1 MPEHKKT
8 CRLDRSDDGDKRFI
22 AHDSAMYRGRFD
34 YGSML
39 NGFSFAKVS
48 QQLVIQTLM
57 LIYGL
62 WQSLIV
68 NDFLAND
75 GFLNN

>member
-8 CRLDRSDDGDKRFI
+8 CRLDRSDDGDNRFI
-22 AHDSAMYRGRFD
+22 AHDSAMYRGLFD
-34 YGSML
+34 YGSIL

-48 QQLVIQTLM
+48 PQLGIQTLM

-68 NDFLAND
+68 HDLLAND
-75 GFLNN
+75 DFFE